1 MMIEKSKKDKI
12 LPYPPFLDSCQSDK
26 SIVFGAIAT
35 ALCWST
41 GLVSDDSFLIGIY
54 LSVSAIC
61 YLLDGFSLS
70 PTSRVEYTTE
80 KKFCA
85 DARTLI
91 K

>member
-1 MMIEKSKKDKI
+1 MMIEKSKKDKN
-12 LPYPPFLDSCQSDK
+12 LPCPPFLDSCQSDK

-54 LSVSAIC
+54 LSVSVIYC
-61 YLLDGFSLS
+61 FGLS

-91 K
+91 Q

>member
-12 LPYPPFLDSCQSDK
+12 LLCPSFLDSCRADK

-41 GLVSDDSFLIGIY
+41 GVVVSDDSFLIGIY
-54 LSVSAIC
+54 LSVSLIC
-61 YLLDGFSLS
+61 YSLSSLS
-70 PTSRVEYTTE
+70 PISGVEYTTK

>member
-1 MMIEKSKKDKI
+1 MMIEKSKKDKN
-12 LPYPPFLDSCQSDK
+12 LPCPSFLDSYQSDK

-41 GLVSDDSFLIGIY
+41 GLVSDDNFLI

-61 YLLDGFSLS
+61 YLLDGFGLS

>member
-12 LPYPPFLDSCQSDK
+12 LLCPSFLDSCRSDK

-41 GLVSDDSFLIGIY
+41 GVVSGDSFLVGIY
-54 LSVSAIC
+54 LSVSLIC
-61 YLLDGFSLS
+61 YSLS
-70 PTSRVEYTTE
+70 PLSPISGVEYTTK